1 MRQTA
6 SYLLVLSLSALIT
19 TGCAQVP
26 RDAGFE
32 DVQQLVNDRVARQ
45 VRWNQDGSPQAAVTT
60 AITELLAN
68 EMSVDDA
75 IQIGLLSNRRIQA
88 TFEEL
93 GITQA
98 DVVQAGLLR
107 NPSLSF
113 RPRWSSPSQGTG
125 SNVEIDLV
133 FYFVDMV
140 LAPARKRLAE
150 KQFEQVKLQVT
161 DHVLAFV
168 AGIQNRFL
176 MLQGASQAQAMRQAV
191 FEASEAS
198 YELARRMKVA
208 GNLSDLQL
216 ARERGQLELAR
227 MDLSR
232 AESDSRAAREALT
245 RELGLWGKDIKYRI
259 TEMLPEVPEQDM
271 PFDKLESF
279 AVEQRLDIR
288 AARKESETLADAV
301 GITRDY
307 RWLLLTEIGPDTERE
322 FDGSW
327 VTGPH
332 FVLELPIFDQKQAA
346 IAKAAAQLRQS
357 EHRLFALAVEARS
370 DVRAARDRLVAARD
384 LAGHFRKVVIPTREQ
399 IVRLSMEQFNFM
411 LVGVNDVLLAKRDQ
425 YDAYQQ
431 YIESVRDYWI
441 ARSDLQRA
449 VGGKLPQLSRE
460 AAESTLEKHGEP
472 AAPSPTPVD
481 TDKDDPHKNHK

>member
-1 MRQTA
+1 M
-6 SYLLVLSLSALIT
+6 VLSLSGVVLA
-19 TGCAQVP
+19 GCAQVP
-26 RDAGFE
+26 RNAGFE
-32 DVQQLVNDRVARQ
+32 TVQQLVHDRVDRQ
-45 VRWNQDGSPQAAVTT
+45 VHWNQDEATQSTVTT
-60 AITELLAN
+60 AITELLTK
-68 EMSVDDA
+68 ELSVNDA

-140 LAPARKRLAE
+140 LVPARKRLAE

-161 DHVLAFV
+161 DHVLGFV
-168 AGIQNRFL
+168 ADIQTRFL
-176 MLQGASQAQAMRQAV
+176 MLQGARQAEAMRQAV

-198 YELARRMKVA
+198 YELARRMNVA

-216 ARERGQLELAR
+216 ARERGQLELTRVDLAR
-227 MDLSR
+227 
-232 AESDSRAAREALT
+232 AASDSRAAREALT
-245 RELGLWGKDIKYRI
+245 RDLGLWGNDINYRVA
-259 TEMLPEVPEQDM
+259 ERLPEVPDGDV
-271 PFDKLESF
+271 PLDKLESF

-288 AARKESETLADAV
+288 AARKESEALADAV

-307 RWLLLTEIGPDTERE
+307 RWLLMTEIGPDTERD

-384 LAGHFRKVVIPTREQ
+384 LADHFRKVVIPTREQ

-431 YIESVRDYWI
+431 YIEAVRDYWI

-449 VGGKLPQLSRE
+449 VGGKLPPPTHQAPDPALQKR
-460 AAESTLEKHGEP
+460 TIP
-472 AAPSPTPVD
+472 AAPSPKPID
-481 TDKDDPHKNHK
+481 ADNDDPHKNHK